1 MQYFKTQDPTNKLQ
15 STASQEAEG
24 GLEASL
30 ENNSREVGKKRG
42 AAIL

>member
-24 GLEASL
+24 GLEAFL
-30 ENNSREVGKKRG
+30 EKKTKGGGKEEG